1 MRKQGLSLSTV
12 LRSFDRPNPPIQA
25 QVWDGGR
32 SHPLRKEWLATP
44 GSFRPCGSLDKLLR
58 LQPSTS
64 WGRGELIPPQALS
77 VSQDALSAGPW
88 PPQIWIRPAL
98 EPWVKLPEATT
109 SHFWLAIALP
119 LREAGGR
126 NRKTRREPRRDRKV
140 GPGRRWEPQ
149 SLSEPGC
156 KARGAYPRP
165 APSLRKQHAG
175 ALQEAGTTLSPE
187 AKSES
192 GGRPGLSESFRT
204 TRGFGPWGLRGRRQG
219 NLTKSSKA
227 GPQGY

>member
-1 MRKQGLSLSTV
+1 MWQPRQAAAASAFNQLGSRGVDSSPSALRVARRAQRRPLAPPGLDSSRFGALGKAT
-12 LRSFDRPNPPIQA
+12 RSDHKPF
-25 QVWDGGR
+25 
-32 SHPLRKEWLATP
+32 L
-44 GSFRPCGSLDKLLR
+44 
-58 LQPSTS
+58 
-64 WGRGELIPPQALS
+64 
-77 VSQDALSAGPW
+77 
-88 PPQIWIRPAL
+88 
-98 EPWVKLPEATT
+98 
-109 SHFWLAIALP
+109 LAIALP

-140 GPGRRWEPQ
+140 GSGRRWEPQ

-156 KARGAYPRP
+156 KARGAYLRP
-165 APSLRKQHAG
+165 APPLRKQHAG

-227 GPQGY
+227 GPQGC

>member
-1 MRKQGLSLSTV
+1 MAG
-12 LRSFDRPNPPIQA
+12 
-25 QVWDGGR
+25 
-32 SHPLRKEWLATP
+32 
-44 GSFRPCGSLDKLLR
+44 
-58 LQPSTS
+58 
-64 WGRGELIPPQALS
+64 
-77 VSQDALSAGPW
+77 DAGILSAVWQPRQAAAVSAFNQLGSRGVDSSPSAFLVARRAQRRPLA
-88 PPQIWIRPAL
+88 PPFWVRPDL
-98 EPWVKLPEATT
+98 EPRVKLPEATT

-119 LREAGGR
+119 LRKAGGR

-140 GPGRRWEPQ
+140 GSGRRWELQ